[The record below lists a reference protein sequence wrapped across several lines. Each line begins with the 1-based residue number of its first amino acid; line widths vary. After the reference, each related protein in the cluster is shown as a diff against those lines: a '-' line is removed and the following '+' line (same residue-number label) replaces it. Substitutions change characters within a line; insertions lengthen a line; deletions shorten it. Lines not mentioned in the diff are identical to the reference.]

1 MTSPASGGWLS
12 DLGFWIHDAG
22 QAVTSNASAFAPGL
36 TGPAPTQGFSLNRDE
51 AQNML
56 TQAKQTRDDVYHL
69 IPKAEKLTRMKSP
82 ADEIASNAYNA
93 AHVGTGQGDPG
104 AAGYGRDHV
113 KKEHAYLVELV
124 GRLERALGIT
134 DESDQQAAT
143 DVKNTP
149 QGGGLAG

>member
-1 MTSPASGGWLS
+1 MAWLS
-12 DLGFWIHDAG
+12 DVGFWIKDAG
-22 QAVTSNASAFAPGL
+22 QAVTPNASAFAPGL

-56 TQAKQTRDDVYHL
+56 TQAKRIRDDVQAL
-69 IPKAEKLTRMKSP
+69 LPKAETLTRMKPP

-93 AHVGTGQGDPG
+93 AHVGNGQGDPG
-104 AAGYGRDHV
+104 AGGYGVGHV
-113 KKEHAYLVELV
+113 RKEHAYLVELV

-134 DESDQQAAT
+134 DDTDQQAAT

-149 QGGGLAG
+149 EGGGLAV